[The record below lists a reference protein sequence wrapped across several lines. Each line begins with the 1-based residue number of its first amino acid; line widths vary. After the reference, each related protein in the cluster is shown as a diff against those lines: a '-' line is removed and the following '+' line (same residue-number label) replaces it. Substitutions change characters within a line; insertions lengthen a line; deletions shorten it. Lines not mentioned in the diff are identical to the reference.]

1 MPHVTGEITLGNI
14 ATVVTLISLAIGL
27 GRRLGS
33 FESTVTSHAEKITG
47 LTTRLETLDKRL
59 FDMVS
64 K

>member
-1 MPHVTGEITLGNI
+1 MPHISGEITIGNI

-33 FESTVTSHAEKITG
+33 FETTVNNHADKITG
-47 LTTRLETLDKRL
+47 LSARMETIDKRL
-59 FDMVS
+59 YDLVS